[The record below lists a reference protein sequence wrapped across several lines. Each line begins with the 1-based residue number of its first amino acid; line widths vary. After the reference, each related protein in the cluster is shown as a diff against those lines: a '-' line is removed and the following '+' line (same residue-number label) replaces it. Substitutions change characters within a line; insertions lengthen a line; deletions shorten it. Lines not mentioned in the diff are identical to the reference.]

1 MIKLRLQRKGRK
13 KRPYYHIVVADS
25 RSPRDGRIIEKIGRY
40 DNVSE
45 NKHVIIDESRAMHWL
60 NVGAQPTDKVRN
72 LLKGEGILMKMHLQR
87 WGKTDEE
94 IDAALT
100 EWRQGRDERMAKVIS
115 RKDQLAQT
123 LEDEEK
129 AFKDKLV
136 RKAKEAKEAAE
147 APKEEA
153 PVAEADAS
161 ADSGADAPAEAT
173 AEATAEEA
181 AGADAPEAVETT
193 ENDAET
199 DAVAEEASEA
209 PDEAVAEAS
218 SASDADAPAEET
230 QAEAPADEAKAASA
244 NVEEAAEAT
253 AEESQN
259 EASAEADASSDEPK
273 AEDAPAE
280 EESKKD
286 APDA

>member
-1 MIKLRLQRKGRK
+1 LIKLRLQRKGRK

-87 WGKTDEE
+87 WGKSDEE
-94 IDAALT
+94 IEAALA
-100 EWRQGRDERMAKVIS
+100 EWKQGRDERMAQVMT
-115 RKDQLAQT
+115 RKEQLAKI

-136 RKAKEAKEAAE
+136 KKAKEAKEAAE

-153 PVAEADAS
+153 PAADAS
-161 ADSGADAPAEAT
+161 PEAGTDAPAEEAQAEAPVEGAPAEAT
-173 AEATAEEA
+173 A
-181 AGADAPEAVETT
+181 D
-193 ENDAET
+193 D
-199 DAVAEEASEA
+199 
-209 PDEAVAEAS
+209 
-218 SASDADAPAEET
+218 
-230 QAEAPADEAKAASA
+230 AKAEDAKA
-244 NVEEAAEAT
+244 EAAE
-253 AEESQN
+253 E
-259 EASAEADASSDEPK
+259 EASAEADAPSDEPK

>member
-87 WGKTDEE
+87 WGKSDEE
-94 IDAALT
+94 IEAALA
-100 EWRQGRDERMAKVIS
+100 EWKQGRDERMAQVMT
-115 RKDQLAQT
+115 RKEQLAKI

-136 RKAKEAKEAAE
+136 KKAKEAKEAAE

-153 PVAEADAS
+153 PAADAS
-161 ADSGADAPAEAT
+161 AEAVADAPVESAT
-173 AEATAEEA
+173 
-181 AGADAPEAVETT
+181 ET
-193 ENDAET
+193 E
-199 DAVAEEASEA
+199 AVAEEGT
-209 PDEAVAEAS
+209 
-218 SASDADAPAEET
+218 DAP
-230 QAEAPADEAKAASA
+230 
-244 NVEEAAEAT
+244 
-253 AEESQN
+253 
-259 EASAEADASSDEPK
+259 SDEPK

>member
-1 MIKLRLQRKGRK
+1 LIKLRLQRKGRK

-87 WGKTDEE
+87 WGKSDEE
-94 IDAALT
+94 IEAALA
-100 EWRQGRDERMAKVIS
+100 EWKQGRDERMAQGMTRMT
-115 RKDQLAQT
+115 RKEQLAKI

-136 RKAKEAKEAAE
+136 KKAKEAKEAAE

-153 PVAEADAS
+153 PAADAS
-161 ADSGADAPAEAT
+161 AEA
-173 AEATAEEA
+173 
-181 AGADAPEAVETT
+181 GC
-193 ENDAET
+193 
-199 DAVAEEASEA
+199 
-209 PDEAVAEAS
+209 
-218 SASDADAPAEET
+218 
-230 QAEAPADEAKAASA
+230 
-244 NVEEAAEAT
+244 
-253 AEESQN
+253 
-259 EASAEADASSDEPK
+259 
-273 AEDAPAE
+273 
-280 EESKKD
+280 
-286 APDA
+286 

>member
-25 RSPRDGRIIEKIGRY
+25 RSPRDGRIIEQIGRY

-45 NKHVIIDESRAMHWL
+45 NKHVLIDESRAMHWL
-60 NVGAQPTDKVRN
+60 SVGAQPTDKVRN
-72 LLKGEGILMKMHLQR
+72 LLKGEGILLKMHLQR

-94 IDAALT
+94 IEAALA
-100 EWRQGRDERMAKVIS
+100 EWKQGRDERMAQVMT
-115 RKDQLAQT
+115 RKEQLAKI

-136 RKAKEAKEAAE
+136 KKAKEAKEAAE

-153 PVAEADAS
+153 PAEAEA
-161 ADSGADAPAEAT
+161 AAEDAPAEEGAVV
-173 AEATAEEA
+173 EATAEE
-181 AGADAPEAVETT
+181 PK
-193 ENDAET
+193 AE
-199 DAVAEEASEA
+199 
-209 PDEAVAEAS
+209 
-218 SASDADAPAEET
+218 DAPAEE
-230 QAEAPADEAKAASA
+230 APAE
-244 NVEEAAEAT
+244 
-253 AEESQN
+253 
-259 EASAEADASSDEPK
+259 EPK

-286 APDA
+286 APEA

>member
-25 RSPRDGRIIEKIGRY
+25 RSPRDGRIIEQIGRY

-45 NKHVIIDESRAMHWL
+45 NKHVLIDESRAMHWL
-60 NVGAQPTDKVRN
+60 SVGAQPTDKVRN
-72 LLKGEGILMKMHLQR
+72 LLKGEGILLKMHLQR

-94 IDAALT
+94 IEAALA
-100 EWRQGRDERMAKVIS
+100 EWKQGRDERMAQVMT
-115 RKDQLAQT
+115 RKEQLAKI

-136 RKAKEAKEAAE
+136 KKAKEAKEAAE

-153 PVAEADAS
+153 PAEAEA
-161 ADSGADAPAEAT
+161 AAEDAPAEEGAVV
-173 AEATAEEA
+173 EATAEE
-181 AGADAPEAVETT
+181 PK
-193 ENDAET
+193 AE
-199 DAVAEEASEA
+199 
-209 PDEAVAEAS
+209 
-218 SASDADAPAEET
+218 DAPAEE
-230 QAEAPADEAKAASA
+230 APAEEPKAEDAPAEEAPAE
-244 NVEEAAEAT
+244 
-253 AEESQN
+253 
-259 EASAEADASSDEPK
+259 EPK

-286 APDA
+286 APEA